1 MATDIIMNTKAI
13 ALQSEKSGRNHF
25 AHVVQGILAMA
36 IAAMISV
43 DVTVILLE
51 KASANWKQRTAVC
64 LVTPTTSARGAII
77 GIVKA
82 A

>member
-1 MATDIIMNTKAI
+1 MNTNAI
-13 ALQSEKSGRNHF
+13 ALQSENSGKNHF
-25 AHVVQGILAMA
+25 AHVVQGIFAIA
-36 IAAMISV
+36 IAAIISV
-43 DVTVILLE
+43 DVTVMLLE

-77 GIVKA
+77 GIVSA